1 MLSGMGYRGVCF
13 IGKPP
18 TTSKGRYFYKTIGT
32 DLPLLKYCGT
42 KVSTGRIL
50 VSQGPPAMHVFA
62 LRTSIQCMKKF
73 LANFNWLGITDAK
86 KCFDVI
92 YRLAIETNFDSWLAG
107 GGWAEE
113 QPN

>member
-1 MLSGMGYRGVCF
+1 
-13 IGKPP
+13 
-18 TTSKGRYFYKTIGT
+18 
-32 DLPLLKYCGT
+32 
-42 KVSTGRIL
+42 
-50 VSQGPPAMHVFA
+50 MHVFA